1 MAADDLTA
9 VIFRALY
16 RDCRLLTIGGT
27 HVVVPAN
34 TLILTGDSLGAI
46 ARQISELESPPE
58 LTELLLWEDPL
69 PQRQK

>member
-16 RDCRLLTIGGT
+16 RDYRLLTIGGT

-34 TLILTGDSLGAI
+34 TLVLTGEGIDALPESETGSL
-46 ARQISELESPPE
+46 
-58 LTELLLWEDPL
+58 
-69 PQRQK
+69 QRLSQS

>member
-16 RDCRLLTIGGT
+16 REYRLLTIGGT

-46 ARQISELESPPE
+46 ARQISELESSPE
-58 LTELLLWEDPL
+58 LTEVLLWDDPL
-69 PQRQK
+69 PQRQ